1 MTGPGLPDTDLP
13 DPDLSGPIRR
23 AQRDQERAA
32 AEKRLGTGAT
42 LALIGTLGWLI
53 VLPPL
58 AGLFLGRWLDRAG
71 DGRFWTLSL
80 LFTGIAVGCWAA
92 WRRIAEG
99 HDGD

>member
-1 MTGPGLPDTDLP
+1 MT
-13 DPDLSGPIRR
+13 DPDLIDPIRR

-32 AEKRLGTGAT
+32 AEKRRGTGAT

-58 AGLFLGRWLDRAG
+58 AGLFLGRWLDRTG

-80 LFTGIAVGCWAA
+80 LFTGVFVGCWAA
-92 WRRIAEG
+92 WRRIDEG
-99 HDGD
+99 HHDN